1 MNVFDNREAQAM
13 LIADLKDPFDSEDYL
28 YELKFDGIRLLA
40 YIDENKTDLRNK
52 RNKELT
58 PIFPELKNLH
68 QYVKKKCILDGELIV
83 FKNGKPDFYEVQK
96 RAMMT
101 NLFKI
106 DMLIQKNHASYI
118 VYDILYI
125 EDHLLIEETIEN
137 RKEILNQIIEENS
150 YIAISKVHDKGIAL
164 FGLVKQLE
172 LEGVVA
178 KRRKSQY
185 FFGKRTKD
193 WVKFKLL
200 EDDDFIIC
208 GYIPKQNQLIS
219 IILGQYSK
227 EKELIYKGHCSL
239 GCSDNLLK
247 QHPVKKINHS
257 PFNIYPNGN
266 EEAIWLQPELV
277 CIVEYMP
284 SEKGLRQPVF
294 KGIRDDKSSHDC
306 IE

>member
-1 MNVFDNREAQAM
+1 MSVFDNREAQAM
-13 LIADLKDPFDSEDYL
+13 LIADLKEPFDSDDFL
-28 YELKFDGIRLLA
+28 YELKFDGIRCLA

-68 QYVKKKCILDGELIV
+68 TYVNKKCILDGELIV

-106 DMLIQKNHASYI
+106 DVLIQKDHASYI
-118 VYDILYI
+118 VYDLLYVND
-125 EDHLLIEETIEN
+125 ELLIEETIEK
-137 RKEILNQIIEENS
+137 RKEILNQIITENS
-150 YIAISKVHDKGIAL
+150 FIAISKVHDKGIAL

-178 KRRKSQY
+178 KKRKSQY

-193 WVKFKLL
+193 WIKFKLL
-200 EDDDFIIC
+200 EDDDFVIC
-208 GYIPKQNQLIS
+208 GYIPKQNHMLS
-219 IILGQYSK
+219 LILGQYSK
-227 EKELIYKGHCSL
+227 EKDLVYKGHVSL
-239 GCSDNLLK
+239 GCTYNLLQQYK
-247 QHPVKKINHS
+247 FKRIKHS
-257 PFNIYPNGN
+257 PFQIYPNGN
-266 EEAIWLQPELV
+266 EEAIWIKPEFV
-277 CIVEYMP
+277 CVVEYMP
-284 SEKGLRQPVF
+284 SDKGLRQPVF
-294 KGIRDDKSSHDC
+294 KGIRDDKSSYDC

>member
-13 LIADLKDPFDSEDYL
+13 LIADLRDPFDNDDYL
-28 YELKFDGIRLLA
+28 YELKFDGIRCLA
-40 YIDENKTDLRNK
+40 YIDESKTDLRNK

-68 QYVKKKCILDGELIV
+68 TYVKKKCILDGELIV

-106 DMLIQKNHASYI
+106 DVLIQKNHASYI
-118 VYDILYI
+118 VYDILYVD
-125 EDHLLIEETIEN
+125 DHLVIEETIEN
-137 RKEILNQIIEENS
+137 RKEILNQIIIENG
-150 YIAISKVHDKGIAL
+150 YIAISKVHSKGLAL

-178 KRRKSQY
+178 KKRKSQY

-193 WVKFKLL
+193 WIKFKLL
-200 EDDDFIIC
+200 EDDDFVIC
-208 GYIPKQNQLIS
+208 GYIPKQNHMLS
-219 IILGQYSK
+219 LVLGQYSN
-227 EKELIYKGHCSL
+227 EKELIYKGHCTVGS
-239 GCSDNLLK
+239 SSNLLK
-247 QHPVKKINHS
+247 QYPFKKINHA
-257 PFNIYPNGN
+257 PFDIYPNGN
-266 EEAIWLQPELV
+266 EEAIWIRPEFV

-294 KGIRDDKSSHDC
+294 KGIRDDKNIYDC
-306 IE
+306 KE